1 MVSFE
6 LSDEQK
12 LLRDTVAAFAVEQLR
27 PLARDADETGQTP
40 DSIVSQA
47 WELGLVQSAIPESYG
62 GFGDPRSAVTGSI
75 VLEELGYGD
84 LSFSLH
90 VLAPRL
96 LIHPLV
102 DHGTEAQ
109 KKRLLPAFTEAAFH
123 PATAAVVEPSM
134 HFDLA
139 ALGTTWRRDAA
150 GYVLS
155 GRKALVP
162 LAASSDTILVYARRV
177 DAPAAADPL
186 DAYKAV
192 DAFLVERGAAGLEVS
207 EAEKNMGLKAL
218 STHELTLKDVRVAA
232 GERLGGDEGIDFA
245 RLMNRSRIA
254 LGSLAVGVARAA
266 YDYARDYAK
275 ERKAF
280 GVAIAQKQAIAFMLA
295 EMAIEID
302 ATRLLLWEAAWKL
315 DRGEEATREA
325 YLAKNYA
332 ASMALKV
339 CDNAVQVLG
348 GHGYIRDHMVE
359 LWLRN
364 ARGFASFEGLAIV

>member
-12 LLRDTVAAFAVEQLR
+12 LLRETVASFSAEQLR
-27 PLARDADETGQTP
+27 PFARDADENGAVP
-40 DSIVSQA
+40 EAVVARA
-47 WELGLVQSAIPESYG
+47 WELGLVQSVIPESYG
-62 GFGDPRSAVTGSI
+62 GFGDARSALTGAI

-96 LIHPLV
+96 LVYPLLA
-102 DHGTEAQ
+102 HGTEEQ
-109 KKRLLPAFTEAAFH
+109 KKRFLPAFTGATFR
-123 PATAAVVEPSM
+123 PATAAIVEPSM

-139 ALGTTWRRDAA
+139 GLGTTYRKENGA
-150 GYVLS
+150 YLLS

-162 LAASSDTILVYARRV
+162 LARSSETILVYARNAE
-177 DAPAAADPL
+177 APPSGMPL
-186 DAYKAV
+186 EAYRAV
-192 DAFLVERGAAGLEVS
+192 DAFLLDRSAAGLEIS
-207 EAEKNMGLKAL
+207 APEKNMGLKAL
-218 STHELTLKDVRVAA
+218 ETNELTLKDVRV
-232 GERLGGDEGIDFA
+232 GEESRLGASGGIDFA
-245 RLMNRSRIA
+245 QLMNHSRVA
-254 LGSLAVGVARAA
+254 LAALAVGVARAA

-339 CDNAVQVLG
+339 TDNAVQVLG

-364 ARGFASFEGLAIV
+364 ARGFASFEGMAIV